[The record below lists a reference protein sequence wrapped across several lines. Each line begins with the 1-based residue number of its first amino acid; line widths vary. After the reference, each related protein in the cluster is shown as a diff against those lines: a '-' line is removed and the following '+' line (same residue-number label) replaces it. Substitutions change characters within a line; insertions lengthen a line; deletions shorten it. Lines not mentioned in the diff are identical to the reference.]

1 LAIGPECVFVFVK
14 TYCDV
19 PSGLTHICFVTYGAC
34 EFVYFCECVFVS
46 CLCSNLFPMVL
57 LVWNAIL
64 MLVCRK
70 MFVINVVSLPVY
82 VNVAHFCFSIGLG
95 SICFLSFR
103 LGGFCGQTGNE
114 LFSKM
119 LWMIC
124 SSRLCSPVGKSYVF
138 SLLYKN
144 LIAANLC
151 WMGWLDVYGMIM
163 SVNVGFLYMD
173 IFQSVRVL

>member
-1 LAIGPECVFVFVK
+1 MSFV
-14 TYCDV
+14 C
-19 PSGLTHICFVTYGAC
+19 
-34 EFVYFCECVFVS
+34 

-57 LVWNAIL
+57 LVRNAIL
-64 MLVCRK
+64 MFVRLK

-82 VNVAHFCFSIGLG
+82 VNVAHFCFSIGLVSVCLLG
-95 SICFLSFR
+95 FR
-103 LGGFCGQTGNE
+103 LGSFCGRNGNE

-124 SSRLCSPVGKSYVF
+124 SSRSYSPVGKSYVF

-151 WMGWLDVYGMIM
+151 WVGWLDVYGMIV

-173 IFQSVRVL
+173 IFQSVGVL